1 MAITRKCSACSTEI
15 EVGTT
20 VCQNCGGKK
29 FISSFGSKGS
39 APRNTGESEPIEQLA
54 TPHCTKC
61 GAPQDSSDKFC
72 GQCGS
77 IAVPLQDKSSSSIF
91 NRFVLLSNKGKFFY
105 SSWILVNLIFI
116 SRFLTE
122 SSKPV
127 DRFRSLCN
135 WEGVN
140 CAPSSQELANEALAN
155 LILWNI
161 LFLIFLLIYKKIKS
175 KKQK

>member
-15 EVGTT
+15 ATGSS

-29 FISSFGSKGS
+29 FASSFGSKGDSSVNARDVELS
-39 APRNTGESEPIEQLA
+39 AQSA

-61 GAPQDSSDKFC
+61 GAPQESSDKFC
-72 GQCGS
+72 GQCGNV
-77 IAVPLQDKSSSSIF
+77 AVPKQDKSSTSIF
-91 NRFVLLSNKGKFFY
+91 NRFALLSNKGKFFY
-105 SSWILVNLIFI
+105 SSWILVNLIFV

-161 LFLIFLLIYKKIKS
+161 LFVLFLVIYKKIKS
-175 KKQK
+175 KKLK